1 MSYTPPTL
9 SNSAIFSAYN
19 STKQTATSTPNVI
32 LTVDVVQGV
41 NADSVAVGGV
51 SLLAQTL
58 LYGEIRTDGV
68 ASYNDLYSTALST
81 DSQDG
86 QRGYQGN
93 TNLVATV
100 SLDDGNYIIAST
112 GNAYLKTYA
121 FGSGSRADSEIS
133 ETRLFGLLLNN

>member
-32 LTVDVVQGV
+32 LSVDVVQGV
-41 NADSVAVGGV
+41 IADSVSAGGV

-58 LYGEIRTDGV
+58 LYGELRTDGV
-68 ASYNDLYSTALST
+68 ASYSDTYATALST
-81 DSQDG
+81 DLQDG
-86 QRGYQGN
+86 QRGYQGG
-93 TNLVATV
+93 TDLVATV
-100 SLDDGNYIIAST
+100 SLDDGNYIIANT

-121 FGSGSRADSEIS
+121 FGTGSRADSEIS

>member
-32 LTVDVVQGV
+32 LSVDVVQGV
-41 NADSVAVGGV
+41 NADSVSVGGV

-58 LYGEIRTDGV
+58 LYGELRTDGV
-68 ASYNDLYSTALST
+68 VSYSDTYATALST
-81 DSQDG
+81 DLQNG
-86 QRGYQGN
+86 QRGYQGG
-93 TNLVATV
+93 TNIVGTV
-100 SLDDGNYIIAST
+100 SLDDGNYIIANT

-121 FGSGSRADSEIS
+121 FGTGSRADSEIS